1 MTSWTAVD
9 TGGGSASKGGNAN
22 KGGTQG
28 SGAGLGAGD
37 GGKVGDQ
44 YAGVIKREI
53 QRRFLKTQALPW

>member
-1 MTSWTAVD
+1 MSVVVVHL
-9 TGGGSASKGGNAN
+9 KVVMQN

-53 QRRFLKTQALPW
+53 QRRFLKRPKLCR